1 MPKNFL
7 VYKSAAGSGKTYT
20 LVKEYLKLVL
30 LDPSRYRHILAITFT
45 NAAAAEMKE
54 RIIGALGAISQ
65 AQDPGDDDGR
75 KLIAHLT
82 KDYQED
88 ASEDTRRII
97 PTEEHLIANAGRVLK
112 LVLHHYTDFAVS
124 TIDSFVHRV
133 IRSFAFDLHIP
144 HNVEVE
150 LDTDSLLKKAVDLLI
165 KQAGQDET
173 LTRLLISF
181 ILSQADQEE
190 DTRIENRIT
199 QLAFNLVDEDS
210 APYVEKLKDIPL
222 EDFGQTAGNLRQS
235 VQSFERRIQQEGQ
248 AALDLI
254 RGQGLTA
261 QAFYQGNRG
270 IVAYFQHMAAG
281 RVREKIEPGKTA
293 AKTINEDKWFAGKA
307 TDEEKTAIERIKDQL
322 IGHFEAIQQIASR
335 ELETYRCAHAL
346 LATIYPLAL
355 LSEVERMVEEI
366 KTEEV
371 TLHISDFNK
380 RISAIIAEQPVPFI
394 YERLGERYQH
404 YMIDEFQDT
413 SLLQWQNLLP
423 LVSNALAGGHKSL
436 VVGDGKQAIYR
447 FRNGDVEQFA
457 NLPRLTEGIRSVSK
471 SEWEVALANN
481 FEQVPLPYN
490 WRSARSVVHFN
501 NAFFSFAKNLLHEDL
516 QSIYG
521 KVEQKERPNKPEGYV
536 SVRFL
541 DGTDRQDY
549 EQAQLAAVLD
559 AINTCREA
567 GHALSDITVLCRA
580 HREGSLV
587 AQELLKH
594 HIPVISEESLLLSH
608 SDEVNVFLATL
619 RLLANPEDAIAAVEM
634 ITLLHRSGALGTSLE
649 LHECLHMA
657 GLTGKQHN
665 GPGESTPM
673 DGVEKVLHHLDIPF
687 SFKDFTHLNI
697 YDTCETL
704 VRIFFSTQTPPDPF
718 VAFFMDAIFEF
729 THRHALTYD
738 DFLEWWE
745 EKGKNHSIVVPEGV
759 EAVQVMTIHKSK
771 GLQFPVVIHP
781 FADKKPNRLTR
792 SGLWTDERRSGIQ
805 DPPVQYLR
813 MTKKDL
819 GGTGFEQDLA
829 WEQAK
834 TFLDMLNATY
844 VAFTRPVEKLFII
857 AKQPE
862 KKHDPLSVHGMLH
875 DFFSQES
882 AAPTAENTFT
892 RGRFEQPSRK
902 SQDQQKQAEQPF
914 RHMLSGL
921 WSRNLRMRS
930 HQKERSILF
939 DKEDPMQRGNL
950 LHRAMEE
957 IHHPDDIA
965 PVIDRMQA
973 NGEISGQQAARWKD
987 NISRLLNDPVL
998 APCFAK
1004 GARVK
1009 TEAGLMD
1016 QDGRFYRPDRVVFLE
1031 KETAII
1037 DYKSGKAHASH
1048 QQQMEAYAAI
1058 LQQMGYPAVKKLI
1071 VYLDEGTTKTV

>member
-1 MPKNFL
+1 MSKNFL

-30 LDPSRYRHILAITFT
+30 PDPSRFRHILAITFT

-54 RIIGALGAISQ
+54 RIIGSLGAISR
-65 AQDPGDDDGR
+65 AQDPGDEEGQQ
-75 KLIAHLT
+75 LIEHLT
-82 KDYQED
+82 KDYQDD
-88 ASEDTRRII
+88 AKEDTRRII
-97 PTEEHLIANAGRVLK
+97 PTRDHLITNAGRVLT
-112 LVLHHYTDFAVS
+112 LILHHYTDFAVS

-144 HNVEVE
+144 YNVEVE

-165 KQAGQDET
+165 KQAGQDEA

-190 DTRIENRIT
+190 DTRIENRII

-210 APYVEKLKDIPL
+210 TPYIERLKEIPL
-222 EDFGQTAGNLRQS
+222 EEFGHAAGSLRQS
-235 VQSFERRIQQEGQ
+235 VKSFERRIQQEGK

-254 RGQGLTA
+254 ADHGLTA
-261 QAFYQGNRG
+261 QAFYQGTRG

-293 AKTINEDKWFAGKA
+293 EKTISEDKWFAGKA
-307 TDEEKTAIERIKDQL
+307 TDEEKATIESIKDRL
-322 IGHFEAIQQIASR
+322 IGHFETIRKTAAR

-423 LVSNALAGGHKSL
+423 LVSNALADGHKSL

-457 NLPRLTEGIRSVSK
+457 SLPHLTDGIRSAGK
-471 SEWEVALANN
+471 SEWEVALSNN
-481 FEQVPLPYN
+481 FRQIPLPFN
-490 WRSARSVVHFN
+490 WRSAKSVVHFN
-501 NAFFSFAKNLLHEDL
+501 NAFFDFAKNLLHEDL

-521 KVEQKERPNKPEGYV
+521 KVQQEERPNKPEGYV

-541 DGTDRQDY
+541 DGTDRKEY
-549 EQAQLAAVLD
+549 EKAQLAAIWQT
-559 AINTCREA
+559 INTCHEA
-567 GHALSDITVLCRA
+567 GHALRDITVLCQT
-580 HREGSLV
+580 HRQGSMV
-587 AQELLKH
+587 AQALLKNN
-594 HIPVISEESLLLSH
+594 IPVISEESLLLSH

-619 RLLANPEDAIAAVEM
+619 RLLANPGDLIAAVEM
-634 ITLLHRSGALGTSLE
+634 ITLLHRSGILHTSLS
-649 LHECLHMA
+649 LHQCLHMA
-657 GLTGKQHN
+657 GLTGKQQ
-665 GPGESTPM
+665 SRQSAQSPM
-673 DGVEKVLHHLDIPF
+673 DGVGKVLQHHHIPL

-704 VRIFFSTQTPPDPF
+704 VRIFFSDTTPPDPF

-729 THRHALTYD
+729 THRQALTYD

-745 EKGKNHSIVVPEGV
+745 EKGKNYSIVVPVGV
-759 EAVQVMTIHKSK
+759 EAVQIMTIHKSK

-781 FADKKPNRLTR
+781 FADKKPNQLTR
-792 SGLWTDERRSGIQ
+792 NGLWTDESRSGIQ

-819 GGTGFEQDLA
+819 GGTPFEQDLE

-834 TFLDMLNATY
+834 TFLDMLNTTY

-857 AKQPE
+857 SKQPE
-862 KKHDPLSVHGMLH
+862 KKYDPFSVHGMLY
-875 DFFSQES
+875 DFFRQ
-882 AAPTAENTFT
+882 ANAEPAKNHTYT
-892 RGRFEQPSRK
+892 RGRFEKPAGK
-902 SQDQQKQAEQPF
+902 DEVPEEQAGQPF

-930 HQKERSILF
+930 HQKEHSILF
-939 DKEDPMQRGNL
+939 DEKDPMQRGNL
-950 LHRAMEE
+950 LHRAMED
-957 IHHPDDIA
+957 IRHPGDIG
-965 PVIDRMQA
+965 PVIDHMQA
-973 NGEISGQQAARWKD
+973 NGEISEQQGMSWK
-987 NISRLLNDPVL
+987 NSISTLLSDPEL
-998 APCFAK
+998 APYFAK
-1004 GARVK
+1004 GVKVK

-1016 QDGRFYRPDRVVFLE
+1016 KEGRFYRPDRVVILE

-1037 DYKSGKAHASH
+1037 DYKSGKAHDAH
-1048 QQQMEAYAAI
+1048 QIQMEAYADI
-1058 LQQMGYPAVKKLI
+1058 LQQMGYPAIRKLI
-1071 VYLDEGTTKTV
+1071 VYLDQGITKTV